1 LKGGILKLKVWLQWY
16 FKIYRCSLWWKF
28 WKVEMWQKVE
38 ILNSMN
44 WMGYKAR
51 IGGVN
56 FFNVNK
62 VESSNF

>member
-16 FKIYRCSLWWKF
+16 LKIYRCSLWWKF

-38 ILNSMN
+38 NLNSMN

-56 FFNVNK
+56 F
-62 VESSNF
+62 